1 MTFITQRCCHILAVS
16 ALAFGLAACGKT
28 EDTAGQKLDSAVQQ
42 SQQAAQS
49 AGQKIDNAMSSAGT
63 KIEEGAMKAETATNN
78 AMSQAGAA
86 LDDAGITAQIKAD
99 LIKEPDISA
108 LKIDVDTKAGAVTLT
123 GSVPSDALKMRAGEI
138 AKSVKG
144 VNNVSNMLEIKAS

>member
-16 ALAFGLAACGKT
+16 ALAFCLAACGKT
-28 EDTAGQKLDSAVQQ
+28 EDT
-42 SQQAAQS
+42 

-63 KIEEGAMKAETATNN
+63 KIEEGAAKAEAATNN

>member
-1 MTFITQRCCHILAVS
+1 
-16 ALAFGLAACGKT
+16 
-28 EDTAGQKLDSAVQQ
+28 
-42 SQQAAQS
+42 
-49 AGQKIDNAMSSAGT
+49 
-63 KIEEGAMKAETATNN
+63 MKAETATTN

-123 GSVPSDALKMRAGEI
+123 GSVPSDALKMRAGDI
-138 AKSVKG
+138 AKAVKG

>member
-1 MTFITQRCCHILAVS
+1 MTFITQRCCQILAVS

-63 KIEEGAMKAETATNN
+63 KIEEGAAKAEAATNN

-108 LKIDVDTKAGAVTLT
+108 IKIDVDTKAGAVTLT
-123 GSVPSDALKMRAGEI
+123 GSVPSEALKMRAGDI

>member
-63 KIEEGAMKAETATNN
+63 KIEEGAMKAESATTN

-123 GSVPSDALKMRAGEI
+123 GSVPSDALKMRAGDI
-138 AKSVKG
+138 AKAVKG

>member
-1 MTFITQRCCHILAVS
+1 MSFITQRCCQILAVS

-42 SQQAAQS
+42 TQKAAET
-49 AGQKIDNAMSSAGT
+49 AGQKIDSAMTSAGT
-63 KIEEGAMKAETATNN
+63 KIEEGAAKAEIATNN
-78 AMSQAGAA
+78 AMTSAGAA

-99 LIKEPDISA
+99 LIKEPEISA
-108 LKIDVDTKAGAVTLT
+108 LKINVDTKAGAVMLT
-123 GSVPSDALKMRAGEI
+123 GSVPSDALKVRAGDI

-144 VNNVSNMLEIKAS
+144 VTNVSNMLEVKAG

>member
-63 KIEEGAMKAETATNN
+63 KIEEGAMKAESATTN
-78 AMSQAGAA
+78 AMSRSEERRVG
-86 LDDAGITAQIKAD
+86 
-99 LIKEPDISA
+99 KECRSRWSPYH
-108 LKIDVDTKAGAVTLT
+108 
-123 GSVPSDALKMRAGEI
+123 
-138 AKSVKG
+138 
-144 VNNVSNMLEIKAS
+144 